1 VIGKNPSPFFRSHL
15 WKKTEDW
22 ISLEADWSSVMPLP
36 IFAVPVAL
44 HLIVAASSAVPNLD
58 VVPSCRAAAAAQFE
72 NTNRMQ
78 ACIGSE
84 QEARGQLVKE
94 WPTFPDADR
103 TSCVNQIMDFDPSY
117 IELLT
122 CLDMAKDAEKLPKA
136 LY

>member
-1 VIGKNPSPFFRSHL
+1 
-15 WKKTEDW
+15 
-22 ISLEADWSSVMPLP
+22 MPLP
-36 IFAVPVAL
+36 IFAVPVAI
-44 HLIVAASSAVPNLD
+44 HLIVAASSGVPNLD
-58 VVPSCRAAAAAQFE
+58 VLPSCRAAAAAQIE
-72 NTNRMQ
+72 NTDRMQ

-103 TSCVNQIMDFDPSY
+103 SSCASQTMDFDPSY

-122 CLDMAKDAEKLPKA
+122 CLDMAKDAARLPKA